1 MLTLKGVALAL
12 LTLVKG
18 VTPDSVGGVVHVPAV
33 GSGINIIIF
42 VFNFI
47 P

>member
-1 MLTLKGVALAL
+1 MLTLKEVALAL

-18 VTPDSVGGVVHVPAV
+18 VTPDSVGEVVHVPAV
-33 GSGINIIIF
+33 GSGMNVIIF
-42 VFNFI
+42 FFNFL